1 MSAYRPVYDRQ
12 DVTIVSRDTAFQGF
26 FAIDRIVLRHRLF
39 AGGWSNDF
47 SRELFRRD
55 PAAGVLLYD
64 PKSDKL
70 VLVEQFRVGMLDAMD
85 QSPWALEL
93 VAGIVDEGESAA
105 DMARREVH
113 EESGLEIG
121 PPLFICD
128 YFNSPGGSTERIK
141 LFYAE
146 VDAGQAG
153 GIHGLVEENE
163 DIRVVVM
170 SFDDVWDAFV
180 SGHINNAMAIIALQW
195 LRLRRAGIDATMSS
209 HERATA
215 MSKSLP

>member
-1 MSAYRPVYDRQ
+1 
-12 DVTIVSRDTAFQGF
+12 
-26 FAIDRIVLRHRLF
+26 LRHRLF

-55 PAAGVLLYD
+55 QAAGVLLYD
-64 PKSDKL
+64 PKMDKL
-70 VLVEQFRVGMLDAMD
+70 VLVEQFRVGLLDAMD

-93 VAGIVDEGESAA
+93 VAGIVGEGESAA
-105 DMARREVH
+105 GMAQREVS
-113 EESGLEIG
+113 EEAGLDIG
-121 PPLFICD
+121 SPQFICD

-146 VDAGQAG
+146 VDAGQAA

-170 SFDDVWDAFV
+170 TFDEVWSAFV
-180 SGHINNAMAIIALQW
+180 SGRINNAMAIIALQW
-195 LRLRRAGIDATMSS
+195 LSLKRAGIDATMV
-209 HERATA
+209 EQ
-215 MSKSLP
+215 P